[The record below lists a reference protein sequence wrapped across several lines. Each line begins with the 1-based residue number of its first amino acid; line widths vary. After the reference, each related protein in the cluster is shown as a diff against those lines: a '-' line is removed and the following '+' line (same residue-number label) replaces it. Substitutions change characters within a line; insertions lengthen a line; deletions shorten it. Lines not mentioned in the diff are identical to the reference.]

1 MITVSSAEEYHAAVA
16 AATDK
21 TLVACFSVPWCGG
34 CKLVAPKVATLA
46 EELAETVSFA
56 KVSAEELETLCEEV
70 EVDSFP
76 HFRVYKAGKILGD
89 YTSSKFDKVDV
100 FIRGL
105 VAPNTVGKA
114 EEVPEGEAAKEVDQK
129 VPVGETVTEKP
140 GQETM
145 AGETTAETT
154 EETPELLAEDVTAT
168 ETTLDV
174 PEEGAEGSS
183 KKRQEREEMESNDE
197 QAVKKA
203 KIEEGVPKEDQKVD
217 TDGVTAEVDEAT
229 TEGTEKSAEEA
240 TPVDKLEATSG
251 VADVGPADA
260 AAA

>member
-1 MITVSSAEEYHAAVA
+1 MIAISSAEEYHAAVA

-21 TLVACFSVPWCGG
+21 PLVACFSAPWCGG

-46 EELAETVSFA
+46 EELAEAASFA

-89 YTSSKFDKVDV
+89 YTSSKFDKVNV

-105 VAPNTVGKA
+105 VAPDTVEKA
-114 EEVPEGEAAKEVDQK
+114 EEAPEGEAVEETEQEAPE
-129 VPVGETVTEKP
+129 GETATEKP
-140 GQETM
+140 EQETLG
-145 AGETTAETT
+145 GETTAETT
-154 EETPELLAEDVTAT
+154 EETSEEVTAKETTEDVPAGV
-168 ETTLDV
+168 EA
-174 PEEGAEGSS
+174 EAEGS

-203 KIEEGVPKEDQKVD
+203 KIEE
-217 TDGVTAEVDEAT
+217 EAT
-229 TEGTEKSAEEA
+229 KEETEKPAEES
-240 TPVDKLEATSG
+240 TPADKLEASEAAEEG
-251 VADVGPADA
+251 AVLADA